1 MTRAY
6 ILASALA
13 GILSLQACARAAEP
27 AANVS
32 AAATAPVQAAQ
43 APANSAAIGEWR
55 AGTNYTLLVQPQPP
69 DVGAGRVEVDEV
81 FWYGC
86 GHCYALDP
94 ALETW
99 KASKPAFIEFV
110 RIPVVWG
117 PTHRQH
123 AKLYYTIQALGRADL
138 HARIFDAIHRDGKQL
153 AAQRDEDARAM
164 QLEFLKDNGVTE
176 KDFNAAYDSMSVET
190 NVRRAEQLTQQYA
203 VASVPLIIVNG
214 KYSTGVG
221 PAGGPSQL
229 LTLINDLAASEK
241 GR

>member
-13 GILSLQACARAAEP
+13 VLSLQACARAAEP
-27 AANVS
+27 AASVS
-32 AAATAPVQAAQ
+32 AAAPAPIQPAQ
-43 APANSAAIGEWR
+43 APAGSAAIGDWR
-55 AGTNYTLLVQPQPP
+55 AGTNYTLLTMPQPP
-69 DVGAGRVEVDEV
+69 NAGAGKIEVDEV

-99 KASKPAFIEFV
+99 KANKPAFIEFV

-123 AKLYYTIQALGRADL
+123 AKLFYTIQALGRADL
-138 HARIFDAIHRDGKQL
+138 HTKIFDAIHRDGKAL
-153 AAQRDEDARAM
+153 AAQRDEDARALQM
-164 QLEFLKDNGVTE
+164 EFLKDHGVTE

-190 NVRRAEQLTQQYA
+190 NVRRAQQLTQQYA

>member
-13 GILSLQACARAAEP
+13 AVLSLQACARAAEP
-27 AANVS
+27 ATGAS
-32 AAATAPVQAAQ
+32 AAAPAQ
-43 APANSAAIGEWR
+43 APANPAAIGAWR
-55 AGTNYTLLVQPQPP
+55 AGTNYTLLTLPQPP
-69 DVGAGRVEVDEV
+69 NAGAGKVEVDEV

-123 AKLYYTIQALGRADL
+123 AKLFYTIQALGRADL
-138 HARIFDAIHRDGKQL
+138 HAKIFDAIHRGGKAL

-164 QLEFLKDNGVTE
+164 QLEFLKDHGVTA
-176 KDFNAAYDSMSVET
+176 KDFNAAYDSMSVDT

>member
-6 ILASALA
+6 FLACVLA
-13 GILSLQACARAAEP
+13 GVLSLQACARAAEP
-27 AANVS
+27 AASVS
-32 AAATAPVQAAQ
+32 AA
-43 APANSAAIGEWR
+43 APANSAAIGDWR
-55 AGTNYTLLVQPQPP
+55 AGTNYTLLERAQPP
-69 DVGAGRVEVDEV
+69 KIGAGKIEVDEL

-94 ALETW
+94 ALESWQTN
-99 KASKPAFIEFV
+99 KPAFIEFV
-110 RIPVVWG
+110 RIPVIWG

-138 HARIFDAIHRDGKQL
+138 HAKIFDAIHRDGKPL

-164 QLEFLKDNGVTE
+164 QLEFLKDHGVSE
-176 KDFNAAYDSMSVET
+176 KDFNSAYDSMAVEV
-190 NVRRAEQLTQQYA
+190 NVKRAQQLTQQYA
-203 VASVPLIIVNG
+203 VESVPLIIVNG

-221 PAGGPSQL
+221 LAGGTSQL
-229 LTLINDLAASEK
+229 LSLINDLAASEK

>member
-6 ILASALA
+6 FLASALTAAAIA
-13 GILSLQACARAAEP
+13 GTFSLTACARAPE
-27 AANVS
+27 S
-32 AAATAPVQAAQ
+32 AASIHLAQ
-43 APANSAAIGEWR
+43 APANAASIGAWK
-55 AGTNYTLLVQPQPP
+55 AGTNYTVLERPQAPTAA
-69 DVGAGRVEVDEV
+69 AGKVEVDEV

-86 GHCYALDP
+86 SHCYALDP
-94 ALETW
+94 TLESW
-99 KASKPAFIEFV
+99 KAIKPAFIEFV

-138 HARIFDAIHRDGKQL
+138 HSKIFDAIHRDGKPL
-153 AAQRDEDARAM
+153 AAQKDVDARAM
-164 QLEFLKDNGVTE
+164 QMEFLKDHGVTE
-176 KDFNAAYDSMSVET
+176 KDFNAAYDSMAVT
-190 NVRRAEQLTQQYA
+190 MNVNRAEVLTAKFQ

-221 PAGGPSQL
+221 AAGGEPQL
-229 LTLINDLAASEK
+229 LSLINDLAVSEK